1 MSSCTTGPILV
12 GRPRG
17 SAGQERDHGQHD
29 PDAGAPQRPAGLPVG
44 PLLALYPPVVV
55 QQVGLAGAVPAMA
68 GVEHPRL
75 VLVFNQHH
83 VLLAWM
89 PRRRWPDPATGH
101 DRPGAPRSP
110 SATNCTPIVRVPL
123 SCPSGLLLRVVDRR
137 AFNERGRCSTV
148 PLAST
153 DASFR
158 A

>member
-17 SAGQERDHGQHD
+17 SACQERDHGQHD

-44 PLLALYPPVVV
+44 PAGPPVGLPEGPLLALSPPVVV

-68 GVEHPRL
+68 GVKAPRRVRML
-75 VLVFNQHH
+75 NQHH

-89 PRRRWPDPATGH
+89 PRRRWPRPANGH

-110 SATNCTPIVRVPL
+110 SATSSTPIVRVPL
-123 SCPSGLLLRVVDRR
+123 SCPSGL
-137 AFNERGRCSTV
+137 
-148 PLAST
+148 
-153 DASFR
+153 
-158 A
+158 